1 MGGGREVLN
10 IIDSK
15 VLSFKLNFRGKLSA
29 PFLFKPE
36 PAHLLCPAVGTWNE
50 MCKSFLNKKPKWT
63 NKLWHALKYV
73 DLCSLTEKSKAWVV
87 GILHCTAVI
96 TAHWAAFQ
104 QNPAQ
109 CSMSC
114 VHCSICVHCAFAM
127 FLNNICDLRCAKHTV
142 HCSISVQHV
151 VLYYQWRWDG
161 WMGVQMW
168 KAPRSNQEWCLSL
181 KLGDTDLRAA
191 ALQEMKHNNTM
202 LQIGKKKKSSVEK
215 G

>member
-1 MGGGREVLN
+1 MGNGWGEGG
-10 IIDSK
+10 IK
-15 VLSFKLNFRGKLSA
+15 HYWFKTFWVSNSTFKGSCRHL
-29 PFLFKPE
+29 FLFKPE

-87 GILHCTAVI
+87 GILHCTAVSS
-96 TAHWAAFQ
+96 F
-104 QNPAQ
+104 PAK
-109 CSMSC
+109 SC
-114 VHCSICVHCAFAM
+114 TMFNVMCALFNLCALCICNVFKQHLWSAMCKAHCALF
-127 FLNNICDLRCAKHTV
+127 NQCAILLF
-142 HCSISVQHV
+142 CIISGMGV
-151 VLYYQWRWDG
+151 
-161 WMGVQMW
+161 MGVQMW

-202 LQIGKKKKSSVEK
+202 LQIRKKKKSLVEK